1 LLTDDQTLSVSLR
14 SNNPYAGEVLSALWP
29 MFGTREICHIEFD
42 TMTTQERLDYLEKIM
57 GDSAHQLDAREIG
70 GF

>member
-1 LLTDDQTLSVSLR
+1 
-14 SNNPYAGEVLSALWP
+14 